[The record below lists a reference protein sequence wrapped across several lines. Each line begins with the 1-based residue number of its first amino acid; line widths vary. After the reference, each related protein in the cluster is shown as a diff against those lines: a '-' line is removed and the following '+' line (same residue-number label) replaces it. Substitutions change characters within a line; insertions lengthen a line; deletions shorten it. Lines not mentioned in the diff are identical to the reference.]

1 MRPVSDYHPHSVNFT
16 IYQLIRSPLDQP
28 ETEQRQETVD
38 ANGIR
43 TIVEYISNDDGKKV
57 KVRDDLH

>member
-1 MRPVSDYHPHSVNFT
+1 MRPVSDYHPHSVDST
-16 IYQLIRSPLDQP
+16 IDQLIRGPLDQP

-43 TIVEYISNDDGKKV
+43 TIVEFISNDDGKKV